1 MTQPEPP
8 TQPLHDRFRLS
19 SLEAT
24 GLLDS
29 PPEES
34 FDRCT
39 RLASRVLEAPVA
51 LISLVDDHRQFFKSQ
66 IGLPEPWA
74 SDRESPL
81 SYSFCQYLIR
91 TREPFVVND
100 ARSHGWVHDNLAVR
114 DWNIQAYLGMPLRT
128 HDDQILGS
136 LCALDRQPRNWTEN
150 QVAIMNDLAATITAE
165 VELRLLASHSL
176 KQLHELHQLEHEREE
191 MVHMMVH
198 DLRNPMN
205 SVMAGLDMM
214 AETTVVG
221 DEQQQYLDWAQ
232 RGGEKLLANI
242 DEILTINKADSAGL
256 QLSPENVDPGTLIY
270 QAVDQLRHLAEASG
284 VRVTLDIPESLPELR
299 GEPDKLKRV
308 LVNLLANAIDH
319 TPSGGGVEVSTRQED
334 AGILVFNVVDNGA
347 GLSADAGQWLFEKY
361 RQNPDG
367 ESASSSGLGLAFCK
381 RVVEAHGG
389 EIWHGPA
396 SGQGAR
402 FSFTLPLQPPG

>member
-1 MTQPEPP
+1 MTEPEPP
-8 TQPLHDRFRLS
+8 TEPLHDPFRL
-19 SLEAT
+19 LTLQAT

-91 TREPFVVND
+91 TRQPFVVND
-100 ARSHGWVHDNLAVR
+100 ARYHEWVHDNLAIR
-114 DWNIQAYLGMPLRT
+114 DWNIQAYLGIPLRT

-136 LCALDRQPRNWTEN
+136 ICALDRQPRNWTEN
-150 QVAIMNDLAATITAE
+150 EVAIMHDLAAAVTAE
-165 VELRLLASHSL
+165 AELRLLASNSL
-176 KQLHELHQLEHEREE
+176 KQLRELHQLEHERDE
-191 MVHMMVH
+191 MIHMMVH

-214 AETTVVG
+214 AETTAVS
-221 DEQQQYLDWAQ
+221 DEQQKYLDWAV
-232 RGGEKLLANI
+232 RGGKDLLAKI
-242 DEILTINKADSAGL
+242 DEILTINKADSTDLRFA
-256 QLSPENVDPGTLIY
+256 PANMDPKALIHE
-270 QAVDQLRHLAEASG
+270 AVDQLRHLAEASG
-284 VRVTLDIPESLPELR
+284 VRITINTPESLPELQ
-299 GEPDKLKRV
+299 GEPEKLKRV

-319 TPSGGGVEVSTRQED
+319 TPTGGRVEISAEQQGSNALLFSVM
-334 AGILVFNVVDNGA
+334 DNGA
-347 GLSADAGQWLFEKY
+347 GLPPDAGQWLFEKY
-361 RQNPDG
+361 GRNPDR
-367 ESASSSGLGLAFCK
+367 ESNQSSGLGLSFCK
-381 RVVEAHGG
+381 TVVEAHGG
-389 EIWHGPA
+389 EIWHGPT
-396 SGQGAR
+396 SDQGAR